1 MKVIK
6 FTDYKIEKFLICIMF
21 SLLFLLT
28 NKVYAGT
35 KCDNINYQNIKK
47 INIVSPELEGGAT
60 NDGSGIYF
68 ELVKLIYNPV
78 GITVKTSNAPFNR
91 VNMLLT
97 KNKIDASI
105 SFYSSKVA
113 ADNGLNY
120 YKTPKRPINTERLT
134 AIFKN
139 NSSKWIFPDSLAGK
153 RVAWMDGYN
162 FEKGIPVDYEYQR
175 ISDQLQ
181 GLKLLQ
187 IGRIDYYLDNEYDI
201 KRTIKKYNFDD
212 KQYTMQPILENQ
224 LFVAFSK
231 TQKSNKL
238 MDLFDCRMDELRES
252 GELQKLYYKWDIPMP
267 PKE

>member
-1 MKVIK
+1 MQILK
-6 FTDYKIEKFLICIMF
+6 FTDCKNERFIICILLSVVFF
-21 SLLFLLT
+21 ST
-28 NKVYAGT
+28 NKIHAST
-35 KCDNINYQNIKK
+35 NCDNINYNNVEK
-47 INIVSPELEGGAT
+47 INIVSPELEGGAN

-68 ELVKLIYNPV
+68 ELIKLIYNPV
-78 GITVKTSNAPFNR
+78 GIIVKTSTAPFNR

-105 SFYSSKVA
+105 SFYSSEVA
-113 ADNGLNY
+113 SANGLNY

-162 FEKGIPVDYEYQR
+162 FDKGIPVDYEYQR

-187 IGRIDYYLDNEYDI
+187 RGRIDYYLDNEYDI
-201 KRTIKKYNFDD
+201 KRTIKKYNFDE
-212 KQYTMQPILENQ
+212 KQYTMQLILENQ

-231 TQKSNKL
+231 KPKSNQI

-252 GELQKLYYKWDIPMP
+252 GELEKLYYKWDIPMP